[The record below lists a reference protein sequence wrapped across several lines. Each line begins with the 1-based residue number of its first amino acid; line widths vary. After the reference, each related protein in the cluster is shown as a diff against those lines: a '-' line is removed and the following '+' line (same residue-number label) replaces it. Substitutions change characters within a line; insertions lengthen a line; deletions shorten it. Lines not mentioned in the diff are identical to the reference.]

1 MKNKLRILLIAG
13 QFYPDLAGSG
23 IATYNIAKQ
32 LAQRGHNVTVCIDEN
47 NTYDDSL
54 NEGFRVVRLLK
65 YKDFAT
71 GRAGF
76 KEATLCIYD
85 LICGDNF
92 DIVHVFSYMP
102 MLLLSLAGKSF
113 LPPVVFTFWNAPNSG
128 ERAIGFY
135 DKPELDL
142 NLASQIIKMQGY
154 DRIIAGSRVSRDMAI
169 ELGVNKETLRF
180 AYHGINMQKFYQNL
194 HSGHDILD
202 KYYNQHSF
210 NEGPIVLLPGRI
222 TNRKGVFDAIRALAI
237 LAKSHR
243 VNMLFTK
250 SNDNKDAEVIK
261 KILRLGK
268 ELTVADMVHISNKM
282 VSQTDMPSLY
292 RSSSVV
298 ITPSHY
304 EGLGFTAVESLA
316 AGRPTVMTNVCGLNE
331 IGINNYN
338 CLMVPAKDKMSLAQA
353 IRKLIEEKSLS
364 EKISKNGPGSVSRFD
379 ISLFVDYCMKEYREL
394 LLCEKR

>member
-1 MKNKLRILLIAG
+1 MKYKLKILLVAG

-23 IATYNIAKQ
+23 IATYNIARQ
-32 LAQRGHNVTVCIDEN
+32 LVRRGHDVTVCIDEN
-47 NTYDDSL
+47 NAYDNSP
-54 NEGFRVVRLLK
+54 NEGFKVIRLLK

-71 GRAGF
+71 GRTGF

-92 DIVHVFSYMP
+92 DIIHVFSYMP
-102 MLLLSLAGKSF
+102 MLMLSLMGKSC

-142 NLASQIIKMQGY
+142 NLASQIIKMHGY
-154 DRIIAGSRVSRDMAI
+154 DRIIAGSRASRDMAL
-169 ELGVNKETLRF
+169 ELGADKEILRF
-180 AYHGINMQKFYQNL
+180 AYHGINMQKFYQNI
-194 HSGHDILD
+194 HSDRDIID
-202 KYYNQHSF
+202 EYYNRQSF

-222 TNRKGVFDAIRALAI
+222 TNRKGVFDAIRALAV

-243 VNMLFTK
+243 VNLLFTK
-250 SNDNKDAEVIK
+250 SNDNKDAEIIK
-261 KILRLGK
+261 KMLHLGK
-268 ELTVADMVHISNKM
+268 ELAVADMIHISNKM
-282 VSQTDMPSLY
+282 VDQIDMPNLY

-331 IGINNYN
+331 IGIDNYN
-338 CLMVPAKDKMSLAQA
+338 CLMVPVKDGVSLAQA
-353 IRKLIEEKSLS
+353 IRRLIEEKSLS
-364 EKISKNGPGSVSRFD
+364 EKIAKNGPGSVGKFD
-379 ISLFVDYCMKEYREL
+379 ISLFVNYCMKEYREL